1 MQAIA
6 WKREHARGTSGWRR
20 QEQRWCW
27 CRLETNG
34 GQASTRCVF
43 MAGRRRFWSSSSSSS
58 CIVLYCIV
66 LYCIVGH
73 DSVYFS
79 CEYKLGLR
87 SWKSELMPY
96 VVPIS
101 TESVPFRVLCVM
113 SSCFRSP
120 TDVPSSYFIY
130 FCFRVRQ
137 TMAVVFRPLR

>member
-1 MQAIA
+1 MPA
-6 WKREHARGTSGWRR
+6 ARPGGGGRSSVGAGAGS
-20 QEQRWCW
+20 
-27 CRLETNG
+27 RLTEDRPPQG
-34 GQASTRCVF
+34 ASFGPAAVGF
-43 MAGRRRFWSSSSSSS
+43 GHRRRRRRRL
-58 CIVLYCIV
+58 VLYCIV

-73 DSVYFS
+73 DSVYVS

-120 TDVPSSYFIY
+120 TDVPSSYFLFY
-130 FCFRVRQ
+130 FFRVRQ